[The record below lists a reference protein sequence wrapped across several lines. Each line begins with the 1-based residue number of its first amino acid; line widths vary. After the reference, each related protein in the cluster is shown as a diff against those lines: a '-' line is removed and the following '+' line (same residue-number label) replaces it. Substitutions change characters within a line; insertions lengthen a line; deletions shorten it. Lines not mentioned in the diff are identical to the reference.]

1 LWLFR
6 HCDANPGAGVGV
18 GVGVSDRSSA
28 ERLADFGAID
38 QW

>member
-6 HCDANPGAGVGV
+6 HCAANP